1 MIRTSTDLVSFLEDT
16 RLLEGFTRP
25 ELEVFASVCTAIP
38 LDPGDILFQEGDPAV
53 GLHLILEGRLAAS
66 RKGQEIGDLLEGDH
80 LGEGALV
87 DAGPRRVT
95 VRAAD
100 PTTVATLSREAL
112 GRLAEARPDV
122 HAHLMEALLRE
133 MARKMHDAEGFLD
146 TPGRVR

>member
-1 MIRTSTDLVSFLEDT
+1 MIRTSADLVSFLEET

-25 ELEVFASVCTAIP
+25 ELEVMASVCRAIP
-38 LDPGDILFQEGDPAV
+38 LDPGDVLFQEGDPAV

-66 RKGQEIGDLLEGDH
+66 RSGQEIGDLVEGDH

-100 PTTVATLSREAL
+100 PTTVATLSRDAFE
-112 GRLAEARPDV
+112 RLAEARPDV
-122 HAHLMEALLRE
+122 HARLLEAILRE
-133 MARKMHDAEGFLD
+133 MARKMRDAEGFLD
-146 TPGRVR
+146 TPGRFR